1 MYKEQ
6 RAKVDLM
13 RKNTNNKKKSSTA
26 SNIKKSSNASNSS
39 IQSQPTIGR
48 GNNNMIQVGIVNN
61 FYLPLFHQNLLSQVR
76 RE

>member
-26 SNIKKSSNASNSS
+26 SNIKKSSNASHSS